1 MGHGALLSGL
11 ASTHI
16 PMTLSLYHIKKA
28 FDTLCTVEGE
38 ENDEEKGVKSKP
50 AG

>member
-28 FDTLCTVEGE
+28 FGTVEGE
-38 ENDEEKGVKSKP
+38 QNDEEKGVKSKP